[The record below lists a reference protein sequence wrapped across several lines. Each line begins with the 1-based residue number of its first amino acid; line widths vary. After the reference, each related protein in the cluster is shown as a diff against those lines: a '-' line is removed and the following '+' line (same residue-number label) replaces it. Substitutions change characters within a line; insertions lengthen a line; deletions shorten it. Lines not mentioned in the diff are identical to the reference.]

1 MRLKMPSGRVRWLI
15 LTTLLVGGCGFYYWP
30 VLESTV
36 PGRFEG
42 TTFDPSDP
50 YLTVAEQQD
59 AADILRASGIVER
72 INGGQDWEP
81 DLRVLRRAT
90 ALTGTKGII
99 VEVSWETPWD
109 SAGPWALVHC
119 RGTRKVVHSQGW
131 SQITRLKTWVDVEA
145 RSVVGYGVTSLPE
158 DNPQPRMGFFNF
170 FSLAKVYDVASGRL
184 LLVAPPF
191 LIPPKII
198 LCRPGSYY
206 RD

>member
-1 MRLKMPSGRVRWLI
+1 MPSGRVRWLI
-15 LTTLLVGGCGFYYWP
+15 LATLLFGGCSFYYWP

-36 PGRFEG
+36 LGRFEG
-42 TTFDPSDP
+42 TTSDPNDP
-50 YLTVAEQQD
+50 YLTVEEQQD

-81 DLRVLRRAT
+81 DFRVLRRAT
-90 ALTGTKGII
+90 ALTSTKGII
-99 VEVSWETPWD
+99 VEVTWETSWD

-119 RGTRKVVHSQGW
+119 RGTRKVVHSQSW
-131 SQITRLKTWVDVEA
+131 SQVTRLKTWVDVEA
-145 RSVVGYGVTSLPE
+145 RSVVGYGVTSIPE
-158 DNPQPRMGFFNF
+158 DDPQPSMGFFNF
-170 FSLAKVYDVASGRL
+170 FSLAKVYDVESGKL

-191 LIPPKII
+191 LIPPKSI